1 LGFYTTI
8 LLVVQLVHVQ
18 LPVILTVPSYL
29 EGFLDSFLQAVPV
42 SGGKIKIKEMEYPEI
57 NKRYSELAES
67 TCCLSCGGAINYSE
81 VKQGEVCVD
90 IGSGRGSDVLRLA
103 EDIGSEGFVYGID
116 ISDGMIQK
124 AKSTAVRLGVSNVD
138 FIQSPLE
145 NIKLGDSVANLVI
158 SNCTI
163 NHAYD
168 KQKVWNEVFRILKEG
183 GRFVVSD
190 IYSSEPIPD
199 EYKNDPVA
207 ISECWAGSVTRE
219 EYLKQLRL
227 AGFTSINIIEESDPY
242 EKGKVMVSSWTI
254 AGVRPSARCNCEN

>member
-1 LGFYTTI
+1 
-8 LLVVQLVHVQ
+8 
-18 LPVILTVPSYL
+18 
-29 EGFLDSFLQAVPV
+29 
-42 SGGKIKIKEMEYPEI
+42 MEYTEI

-81 VKQGEVCVD
+81 VSPGEVCVD
-90 IGSGRGSDVLRLA
+90 LGSGRGSDVLRLA
-103 EDIGSEGFVYGID
+103 EDVGSEGFVYGID

-124 AKSTAVRLGVSNVD
+124 AKSTAVRLGIGNVD
-138 FIQSPLE
+138 FIHSPLE
-145 NIKLGDSVANLVI
+145 NIKLDDNIANLVI

-163 NHAYD
+163 NHASD
-168 KQKVWNEVFRILKEG
+168 KQKVWNEVFRILKKG

-190 IYSSEPIPD
+190 IYSSEPVPD

-219 EYLKQLRL
+219 EYLEQLRI
-227 AGFTSINIIEESDPY
+227 AGFTNINIIEESDPY

-254 AGVRPSARCNCEN
+254 AAKRPSGKCNCEN